1 MAEPDYDLLVI
12 GGGSGGIAC
21 ARRAARHGARAVV
34 IEHGRLG
41 GTCVNVG
48 CVPKKVMWNAAGLV
62 EGLHDAYGYGLDV
75 GGWHLEWARLVERR
89 EAYIHRLNGNYER
102 NLDKDGAELIRA
114 SARLTGPEGVELE
127 DGRRLTARHILV
139 ATGGHPNKPDMPGAE
154 LGIDSDGFFALQK
167 QPRRVAIAG
176 SGYIAVELASMLNEL
191 GTEVTLVLRRA
202 HVLRKFDQMLGETL
216 LEQMEAAGI
225 RVLRETQ
232 ARRLESD
239 GAGVRA
245 QFDSAGNEAFD
256 QYLWAIGRTPNTGAL
271 GLIEAGVEVDDKGY
285 VKVDD
290 YEDTSVGHIHAL
302 GDVTGR
308 MELTPVAIAAGRR
321 LADRLFG
328 GQAGSHL
335 VYENI
340 PSVVFSHP
348 PIGTVG
354 LTEEQAWARYE
365 GSVRIYDSR
374 FSDMYYGVLDEKP
387 RTVMKLVTV
396 GAEERIVGVH
406 IIGRGADEML
416 QGFAVAIKMGARK
429 LDFDDTVAIHP
440 TSAEEMV
447 TMT

>member
-75 GGWHLEWARLVERR
+75 VGWHLEWARLVERR